1 VTFFLVYWNGTNLAI
16 NVVNNTIG
24 LQVCDEF
31 FLSDVIQLNEYI
43 IIILS
48 LSGVA
53 KDYIATTN
61 NMHNNVM

>member
-1 VTFFLVYWNGTNLAI
+1 MFYDFFLMYWNGANLAI

-24 LQVCDEF
+24 LQVCYEF

-53 KDYIATTN
+53 KRLYCNYEEYA
-61 NMHNNVM
+61 

>member
-1 VTFFLVYWNGTNLAI
+1 VTFFLVYWNGANLAI
-16 NVVNNTIG
+16 NVVNNVIC

-31 FLSDVIQLNEYI
+31 SLSDVIQLNEYI

-53 KDYIATTN
+53 KRLYCN
-61 NMHNNVM
+61 NQQYS